1 MKIGKMVV
9 ALIIKYSNIVDFVF
23 VNVDKMKKK
32 NANLALMHMAFI
44 NLFIHNRCNR
54 FLKLE
59 KWQVLSMDKY
69 PTASAFLPLHVP
81 LSR

>member
-9 ALIIKYSNIVDFVF
+9 GLIIKYSNIVDFVF
-23 VNVDKMKKK
+23 VNVDKLKK

-44 NLFIHNRCNR
+44 NLFIHNRRNR

-69 PTASAFLPLHVP
+69 PTASAFLPLHVL
-81 LSR
+81 LSH